1 MTNIVDII
9 LKEQEGT
16 ESRVSNWLKSVGD
29 KVEKNEPICDLETDK
44 VNMEIS
50 APASGILTEIRKN
63 PGDKV
68 DTDEVLGRISIS
80 DTGSVSATNDN
91 KNPASIPAANTNQ
104 SLSSNLKDDSS
115 LLSPAVKY
123 LLRTHDLDYKKIK
136 GTGRN
141 QRITRSDVLL
151 YLESPSNISASSE
164 KTSISAS
171 TNPVVTPTAPAQT
184 STSFAVGATRRVPHS
199 PMRRKIAD
207 HMVLSLLKEAPHVT
221 SIFEADLTNIIEH
234 RKWHKKEFAEEGANL
249 TFTAYFLKASAI
261 AMQEVPEVN
270 SQFHK
275 DFLEIFEDVNI
286 GIGTAL
292 GDKGLVVPVIKNVEK
307 QSLLQIAKNLTHLT
321 GKARNNK
328 ITAED
333 LKGGTFTISNH
344 GVSGSLVATPIIIN
358 QPQSAILGI
367 GKLQKRVMVEE
378 INGKDEIKIKPMAY
392 ITLSID
398 HRVLDA
404 HQTNLFL
411 SKFVETIENW
421 GQ

>member
-1 MTNIVDII
+1 MSNSNFVDI
-9 LKEQEGT
+9 LLEEQEGT
-16 ESRVSNWLKSVGD
+16 ESRVSNWHKTIGESVKLND
-29 KVEKNEPICDLETDK
+29 PICDLETDK
-44 VNMEIS
+44 VNMEIA
-50 APASGILTEIRKN
+50 APSNGILAEILKN

-68 DTDEVLGRISIS
+68 NPGEVLGRISLSEIS
-80 DTGSVSATNDN
+80 
-91 KNPASIPAANTNQ
+91 SIPLKPIGNINSTNE
-104 SLSSNLKDDSS
+104 SKLTLAPPIAKGSDAP

-123 LLRTHDLDYKKIK
+123 LLKMHNLDFQVIK

-141 QRITRSDVLL
+141 QRITREDVLQ
-151 YLESPSNISASSE
+151 YLDLTPDTTSQSKIERSSPVIHKENTQSNSGTIR
-164 KTSISAS
+164 KI
-171 TNPVVTPTAPAQT
+171 
-184 STSFAVGATRRVPHS
+184 PHS

-207 HMVLSLLKEAPHVT
+207 HMVNSLLKEAPHVT

-234 RKWHKKEFAEEGANL
+234 RKWHKKEFNEEGVNL

-261 AMQEVPEVN
+261 AIKAVPEVN
-270 SQFHK
+270 SRYHE
-275 DFLEIFEDVNI
+275 DFLEVFEFCNI

-292 GDKGLVVPVIKNVEK
+292 GDKGLVVPVIKNVENL
-307 QSLLQIAKNLTHLT
+307 SLLEIAKKLSHYTE
-321 GKARNNK
+321 KARANK
-328 ITAED
+328 ISGED

-367 GKLQKRVMVEE
+367 GKMQKRVVVETVD
-378 INGKDEIKIKPMAY
+378 GKDEIKIKPMAY

-398 HRVLDA
+398 HRALDA

-411 SKFVETIENW
+411 SHFVETIETW